1 MPTTTTT
8 NNTKMV
14 NKSTGATI
22 KSPWTNPK
30 YPSVKGWTRVEH
42 TRGPNDKQAGEHYY
56 TYYPPNGNRI
66 RSIVGANARMTAD
79 NASCKHN
86 VDADEDVVIVE
97 QKQKQKQRPHVV
109 VDLTKCDDDDDD
121 RSSNVYGNVTLLI
134 TSGGG
139 YHIKWNE

>member
-42 TRGPNDKQAGEHYY
+42 TRGPN
-56 TYYPPNGNRI
+56 
-66 RSIVGANARMTAD
+66 

-97 QKQKQKQRPHVV
+97 QKQKQRPHVV